1 MNTIERPELIKI
13 YVSIYNKD
21 NQVKQVT
28 RNFSNKKDLYKNI
41 KIKQD
46 IFSKNQRPHHLK
58 AVKIL

>member
-28 RNFSNKKDLYKNI
+28 RNFSNKKIYI
-41 KIKQD
+41 RI
-46 IFSKNQRPHHLK
+46 
-58 AVKIL
+58 